1 MTQKKL
7 EKGSKYAEFDLNA
20 DGIVSDEELKLSEQM
35 IRLENNDKMQDQQRI
50 ICWVSSI
57 SSIILI
63 VLVMSPAINDAKA
76 QMAIPLIST
85 YVIANLGIVS
95 VFMGATAFTRSKE
108 NGK

>member
-1 MTQKKL
+1 MVKKFQKD
-7 EKGSKYAEFDLNA
+7 SKFEQYDLDK
-20 DGIVSDEELKLSEQM
+20 DGEISDEELARSEHM
-35 IRLENNDKMQDQQRI
+35 IRLENNDLMQDQQRL

-63 VLVMSPAINDAKA
+63 ALIMSPAISDTKA
-76 QMAIPLIST
+76 QMAIPLVST

>member
-1 MTQKKL
+1 MSKKL
-7 EKGSKYAEFDLNA
+7 QKGSQYEQFDLDG
-20 DGIVSDEELKLSEQM
+20 DGIVSDEELSRSEHM
-35 IRLENNDKMQDQQRI
+35 IRLENNDKMQDQQRL

-63 VLVMSPAINDAKA
+63 ALVLSPAISDTKPE
-76 QMAIPLIST
+76 MAIPLIST

-95 VFMGATAFTRSKE
+95 VFMGSTAFTRSKE